1 MRVILLD
8 IHQLLFLYRNAK
20 TTFVAC
26 YSDIVDEAH
35 EHAMHL
41 HIKITIYVKK
51 SIILFCYHPD
61 RNEQSKIQME
71 L

>member
-1 MRVILLD
+1 MNHYFFIGMQRPLLSPAIRILS
-8 IHQLLFLYRNAK
+8 I
-20 TTFVAC
+20 
-26 YSDIVDEAH
+26 EAH

-41 HIKITIYVKK
+41 HIKITIYVKT

-71 L
+71 LYH